1 MEINV
6 ELFLQ
11 TLPIMLKGMVGIF
24 AVTGVIILGIY
35 LLNKLS
41 AVSLKR
47 KRTTP
52 SRKNNLFKN
61 SARSKKNGRFLL
73 SKNRLKPVG
82 FKRLF
87 YKL

>member
-24 AVTGVIILGIY
+24 AVTGVISLGIY

-41 AVSLKR
+41 AVSL
-47 KRTTP
+47 
-52 SRKNNLFKN
+52 N
-61 SARSKKNGRFLL
+61 KK
-73 SKNRLKPVG
+73 KDATEPKE
-82 FKRLF
+82 
-87 YKL
+87 

>member
-41 AVSLKR
+41 AV
-47 KRTTP
+47 
-52 SRKNNLFKN
+52 NFKK
-61 SARSKKNGRFLL
+61 KKNDTEP
-73 SKNRLKPVG
+73 KE
-82 FKRLF
+82 
-87 YKL
+87 

>member
-35 LLNKLS
+35 LLYKLS
-41 AVSLKR
+41 AVSLK
-47 KRTTP
+47 
-52 SRKNNLFKN
+52 
-61 SARSKKNGRFLL
+61 KK
-73 SKNRLKPVG
+73 KDDTEPKE
-82 FKRLF
+82 
-87 YKL
+87 

>member
-41 AVSLKR
+41 AVSLK
-47 KRTTP
+47 KKKDDTDTTQQQ
-52 SRKNNLFKN
+52 
-61 SARSKKNGRFLL
+61 
-73 SKNRLKPVG
+73 
-82 FKRLF
+82 
-87 YKL
+87 